1 MLIHAGRLTPFR
13 KLGLPLVMA
22 EDGVKGRRVGVQAKM
37 ALVLVCRRLFRGS

>member
-13 KLGLPLVMA
+13 KLGLMA